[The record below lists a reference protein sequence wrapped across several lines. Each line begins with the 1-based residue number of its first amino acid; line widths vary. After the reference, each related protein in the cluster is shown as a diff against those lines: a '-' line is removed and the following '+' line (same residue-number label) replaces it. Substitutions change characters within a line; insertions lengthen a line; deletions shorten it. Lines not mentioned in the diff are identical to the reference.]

1 MNTPRFFAAFGKGDF
16 IKYQGKRLGFWD
28 VIGSG
33 ITPYGYIYSLAYQ
46 HAVFPDPTIPLFG
59 DCGAWT
65 YRKQDTP
72 TLFQDI
78 VDAQWAIRSYQK
90 RLHPN
95 QETYVTAPDHIL
107 FANLS
112 RCQREARREFN
123 WINAHNF
130 FKLAKTQL
138 PHTTPVA
145 VAHGLSISERIRAA
159 LDLVELGYKLIGLG
173 GLATIGNVSH
183 ALTII
188 QTVANQLPRS
198 TSLHIFGLCAP
209 RYAKA
214 FAQLPRVYSFDGST
228 HIREAF
234 QGNFLQT
241 VEDKLVR
248 HRTEKERITIPLC
261 HCYPCRHLKKLG
273 IEPRCCNTR
282 PNNLGRVV
290 HNLKSL
296 VTAQR
301 NAQTNRQI
309 LLIAGV
315 AKKLNYKAPAIEL
328 YCSPL
333 FKATR
338 RYADA
343 TANEFYLLSALHGVV
358 HPQQILEPYEC
369 NPYKLSPFQR
379 RAWCN
384 KVINQL
390 RAIAPLGAEFVIL
403 GGRQYYAGIIEPLE
417 AAQLYTVTTPLAGLA
432 IGRKLHWL
440 KVNTPSFRQLS
451 LGL

>member
-123 WINAHNF
+123 WINARNF
-130 FKLAKTQL
+130 LELAKTQL

-145 VAHGLSISERIRAA
+145 VAHGLSVCERIRAA
-159 LDLVELGYKLIGLG
+159 LDLIKLGYKLIGLG

-188 QTVANQLPRS
+188 QTVANQL
-198 TSLHIFGLCAP
+198 
-209 RYAKA
+209 
-214 FAQLPRVYSFDGST
+214 
-228 HIREAF
+228 
-234 QGNFLQT
+234 
-241 VEDKLVR
+241 
-248 HRTEKERITIPLC
+248 
-261 HCYPCRHLKKLG
+261 
-273 IEPRCCNTR
+273 
-282 PNNLGRVV
+282 
-290 HNLKSL
+290 
-296 VTAQR
+296 
-301 NAQTNRQI
+301 
-309 LLIAGV
+309 
-315 AKKLNYKAPAIEL
+315 
-328 YCSPL
+328 
-333 FKATR
+333 
-338 RYADA
+338 
-343 TANEFYLLSALHGVV
+343 HGVV

-369 NPYKLSPFQR
+369 NPYKLTPFQR
-379 RAWCN
+379 HAWCN

-432 IGRKLHWL
+432 IGRKMHWL

-451 LGL
+451 LGI